1 MVCDIEVENFQTTL
15 INSITS
21 SVSQEG
27 YTINDCILNTLTS
40 LWYVDIRLNG
50 VLLVQ
55 DLFYTGYGGGDVPTD
70 NQWITA
76 LTNAFNSLQTQ
87 GIGYEL
93 NENTINVY
101 SLDCDDTLLGQKLQI
116 NVGVNINIKCEE

>member
-1 MVCDIEVENFQTTL
+1 
-15 INSITS
+15 
-21 SVSQEG
+21 
-27 YTINDCILNTLTS
+27 
-40 LWYVDIRLNG
+40 
-50 VLLVQ
+50 
-55 DLFYTGYGGGDVPTD
+55 VPTD

-116 NVGVNINIKCEE
+116 NVGVNINIKCEK